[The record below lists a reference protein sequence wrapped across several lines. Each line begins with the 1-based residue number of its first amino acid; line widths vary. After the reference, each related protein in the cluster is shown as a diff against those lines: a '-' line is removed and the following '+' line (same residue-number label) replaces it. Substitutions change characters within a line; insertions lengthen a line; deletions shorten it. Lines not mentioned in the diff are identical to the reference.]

1 MPLRSDRPGLKW
13 STRAGGR
20 QPYWVAS
27 QITRDSKGYPD
38 RTIRLPSDADDE
50 TLAELCRDH
59 TARLLTWLATEE
71 RLAEPFPRYDGTIL
85 SLSRLYQEHPD
96 SPFHDVKHNTRKTYT
111 DSLKV
116 IETTIGLRAVRR
128 VTVVDVRGYYKRW
141 REPRVEGGTPR
152 IKRAH
157 DAVSNL
163 RMILR
168 FGFALGHKD
177 CGDLYERLAMLR
189 FERGG
194 AREQEMT
201 FAQATAFVRKA
212 LEMGST
218 AAIPA
223 ERAKSMAIG
232 VAAQFDLLLR
242 QKDIIGEWTPAV
254 PEIPS
259 AIYAGGEMWQGRFRW
274 DNLPGW
280 RLRVRTSK
288 TRSVIEFD
296 LTRYS
301 LLFPLLDS
309 LPHAERTG
317 AIVKGEHGL
326 PIRERSYRKWF
337 RQIARAAGIPDSVW
351 NMDSRAGGA
360 TEADEAGADFKAIQD
375 ALTHSEGRT
384 TMRYIRERAAGRRV
398 ASVADA
404 RSRKRAE
411 DSSEPGTA

>member
-1 MPLRSDRPGLKW
+1 LFACWAQSLPLG
-13 STRAGGR
+13 A
-20 QPYWVAS
+20 AS
-27 QITRDSKGYPD
+27 PR
-38 RTIRLPSDADDE
+38 DADDE
-50 TLAELCRDH
+50 TLAELCRGH
-59 TARLLTWLATEE
+59 TARLLSWLANEGK
-71 RLAEPFPRYDGTIL
+71 LAEPFPRYDGTIL

-116 IETTIGLRAVRR
+116 IETTIGQRAVRR
-128 VTVVDVRGYYKRW
+128 VTVVDVRGYYKKW
-141 REPRVEGGTPR
+141 RLPRIKDGADR

-177 CGDLYERLAMLR
+177 CGELYERLSMLR

-201 FAQATAFVRKA
+201 FAQVAAFARKA
-212 LEMGST
+212 LEMGQ
-218 AAIPA
+218 AGIIPA

-232 VAAQFDLLLR
+232 VVAQFDLLLR
-242 QKDIIGEWTPAV
+242 QKDIIGEWTPAR
-254 PEIPS
+254 PEIAA
-259 AIYAGGEMWQGRFRW
+259 AIYASGEMWQGRFRW

-309 LPHAERTG
+309 VPHAERRG

-326 PIRERSYRKWF
+326 PIRESSYRKWF

-375 ALTHSEGRT
+375 ALTHSESRM
-384 TMRYIRERAAGRRV
+384 TMRYIRQRATGRRV

-404 RSRKRAE
+404 RSRKRA
-411 DSSEPGTA
+411 DDAGEPGTG